1 MGAQGR
7 VWTLRLLPAGGRRW
21 GSSASGWGIPSL
33 LPLGNRQGEEGALL
47 PGGLRSEQQGTPNTY
62 PSRTIEIL
70 LPEDNL
76 EVWGLLGDLGG
87 VRR

>member
-1 MGAQGR
+1 MGKLC
-7 VWTLRLLPAGGRRW
+7 LRLGYPF
-21 GSSASGWGIPSL
+21 
-33 LPLGNRQGEEGALL
+33 PLAFGEQSEEGALL

-76 EVWGLLGDLGG
+76 EVWGVWGDLGG